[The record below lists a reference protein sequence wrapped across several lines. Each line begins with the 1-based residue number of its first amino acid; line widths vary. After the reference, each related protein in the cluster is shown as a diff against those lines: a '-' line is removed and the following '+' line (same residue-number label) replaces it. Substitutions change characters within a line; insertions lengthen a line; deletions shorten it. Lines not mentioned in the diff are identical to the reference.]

1 MRVFFFFIAISAIL
15 IGLGFH
21 PSDYHD
27 KPKCT
32 DSHYVGAVPSSTSP
46 SSSKA
51 NQSIHEPNRPKT
63 DQQITNEIACS
74 GLVAQ
79 WVAADTTERMF
90 WFSIAGMALILVTL
104 LETQAAGKLITQ
116 QNVNAVK
123 ATKAEFQP
131 YISFEK
137 KINDFRI
144 SFIADYETEPRIR
157 FSNLKAVISNTGK
170 TPAKNVCCTCVVE
183 ISGDLML
190 ESGPKVFRLGPTAD
204 AAPLSLMEKDRPF
217 YFEYGALPNENE
229 VSSIVHSSQVIGAII
244 EITIRASFED
254 AFTGDGFRV
263 FEGKFQRGTIN
274 ETGPSVK
281 TATIISSGETKPS
294 QQDRDARNKEFKHH
308 LSHES

>member
-131 YISFEK
+131 YISFEETAE
-137 KINDFRI
+137 IGH
-144 SFIADYETEPRIR
+144 SFLRDEGLEPILVHENNWIEIPFVVR
-157 FSNLKAVISNTGK
+157 FKNIGK
-170 TPAKNVCCTCVVE
+170 TPATSILCHFEGHYLGSINNGE
-183 ISGDLML
+183 AYMF
-190 ESGPKVFRLGPTAD
+190 ESKLQRGPSYLFGERGGKINCLFKATNDGKEPAMPQAGTVQMVGIKGTAVSLFCKLYFRD
-204 AAPLSLMEKDRPF
+204 SFCEKDTDWRAVEAT
-217 YFEYGALPNENE
+217 YSLHENRNALELM
-229 VSSIVHSSQVIGAII
+229 
-244 EITIRASFED
+244 SFRELNPATED
-254 AFTGDGFRV
+254 TSP
-263 FEGKFQRGTIN
+263 IN
-274 ETGPSVK
+274 K
-281 TATIISSGETKPS
+281 Y
-294 QQDRDARNKEFKHH
+294 NKQ
-308 LSHES
+308 